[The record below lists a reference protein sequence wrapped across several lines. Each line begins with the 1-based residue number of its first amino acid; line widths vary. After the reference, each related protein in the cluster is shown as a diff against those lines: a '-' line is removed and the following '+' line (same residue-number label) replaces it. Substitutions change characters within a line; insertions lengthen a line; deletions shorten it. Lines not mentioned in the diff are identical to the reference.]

1 MGAGGRGL
9 KLIYKIKESYMKLI
23 KTTLEWCA
31 VILISCTI
39 ALLVHVFLI
48 QPTKVMGVS
57 MEPTYYQGNYLLINR
72 LGRIVDA
79 KLEHGDI
86 VVIDSRIDHQR
97 TFIDAINDS
106 MNDFITMFKVRN
118 ARQNMW
124 VKRVIGLPNDKIRIS
139 NGKVYVNNVL
149 LVEPYIKNAT
159 QSDST
164 DEFIVPAGMVYIMGD
179 NRENSHDSRKIGPVP
194 IDHVLGVVLIKI

>member
-9 KLIYKIKESYMKLI
+9 KLIYKIKESYMKLV

-86 VVIDSRIDHQR
+86 VVIDSRIDRQR

-106 MNDFITMFKVRN
+106 MNDFITMFKVKN

-139 NGKVYVNNVL
+139 NGNVYVNDVL

-179 NRENSHDSRKIGPVP
+179 NRENSYDSRKIGAVP